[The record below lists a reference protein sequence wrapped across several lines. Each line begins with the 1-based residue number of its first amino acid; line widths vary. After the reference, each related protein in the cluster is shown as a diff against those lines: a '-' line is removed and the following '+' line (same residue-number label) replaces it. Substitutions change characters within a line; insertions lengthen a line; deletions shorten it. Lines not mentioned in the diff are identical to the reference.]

1 MPDQCIAED
10 ESPSHREQTVI
21 KSVQEATLPRKQPST
36 EVTSPSLHLPADEA
50 KSLTCGQSHSSNG
63 HFQTPRYEVPVAKS
77 VQAPVAVGGQQQ
89 NVTKFNRIG
98 QPDMNKKLIFE
109 NAGNQPATTKAKSH
123 ATRQSLLM
131 SNWAVLVEGLS
142 VNPLA
147 DVMLSKSIISYG
159 DYAEIN
165 SKHLSRRT
173 AIQMLLDLVRKR
185 GEQGIILLQEA
196 LRAPFVNYDIYA
208 DLLEPKPPTWDRGN
222 S

>member
-1 MPDQCIAED
+1 MSDQCIAED
-10 ESPSHREQTVI
+10 ESISHREQTVI
-21 KSVQEATLPRKQPST
+21 KSVQEATLPRKRPST

-50 KSLTCGQSHSSNG
+50 KSLTCDQSHSSNG
-63 HFQTPRYEVPVAKS
+63 HFQTPRYEVPGAKS
-77 VQAPVAVGGQQQ
+77 VQAPVAVGGQ
-89 NVTKFNRIG
+89 NVTKFTRIG
-98 QPDMNKKLIFE
+98 QPNMNKKLIFE
-109 NAGNQPATTKAKSH
+109 NAGNQPATTKAKSP

-173 AIQMLLDLVRKR
+173 AVQMLLDLVRKR

-208 DLLEPKPPTWDRGN
+208 DLLEPKPPTGDRGN